1 MKYYE
6 SMLEESLLLQQRI
19 AYSGTNAQYI
29 GYADPGVPD
38 DKPLWLIYQ
47 LEYDSNSNVVAK
59 RFASG
64 TKAFDKIWDNR
75 GDYSYA

>member
-1 MKYYE
+1 MRYYT
-6 SMLEESLLLQQRI
+6 SMLEESLVLQQRI
-19 AYSGTNAQYI
+19 AYSGANAEYI

-38 DKPLWLIYQ
+38 DKPLWLIYK
-47 LEYDSNSNVVAK
+47 LEYDGSGYVIGK

-64 TKAFDKIWDNR
+64 TNAFDKIWDNR